1 MHSVTDRII
10 AVLLGLLLMG
20 GLSFTAYTEHSRAQ
34 AAEAKV
40 EGLTTALAAS
50 QAALDAYA
58 TSARA
63 AATRASTNQTRV
75 ANALQTHPD
84 WTRTA
89 VPNDVWDS
97 LYGNRP
103 GAASGSAAPTVR

>member
-1 MHSVTDRII
+1 MTDRII
-10 AVLLGLLLMG
+10 AVLLGLLLVG
-20 GLSFTAYTEHSRAQ
+20 GLGFAAYAEHSRAQ
-34 AAEAKV
+34 EAEAKV

-50 QAALDAYA
+50 QAALDVYA

-75 ANALQTHPD
+75 TNALQTHPD
-84 WTRTA
+84 WTRTS
-89 VPNDVWDS
+89 VPDDVWDS

-103 GAASGSAAPTVR
+103 AASAGDTASAVR